1 MRLRNRFFVV
11 LIAWIT
17 LITVVFVILS
27 FYLLRIRNTVS
38 DFAISNAKTELQN
51 AANEAVLSVLS
62 QENIEYNDISH
73 LTMNSNNAITGI
85 EIDAKNTNILKSKI
99 LLKINR
105 SIPQKEIY
113 PVDIPVGTLVCN
125 NVFGGAG
132 PTIPFNSQISS
143 GCNIDFKSDFE
154 SVGVNQTRHRI
165 VLDVTLSGVILI
177 LGMQNGYQTKTSV
190 ILAET
195 IISGNTPQTFANVSK

>member
-11 LIAWIT
+11 IIAWIT

-113 PVDIPVGTLVCN
+113 PVDIPLGTIVCN

-165 VLDVTLSGVILI
+165 VLYVTLSGVILI
-177 LGMQNGYQTKTSV
+177 LGKQNGYQTKTSV

>member
-11 LIAWIT
+11 IIAWIT

-113 PVDIPVGTLVCN
+113 PVDIPLGTIVCN

-177 LGMQNGYQTKTSV
+177 LGKQNGYQTKTSV

>member
-1 MRLRNRFFVV
+1 MRLRNRFLVV
-11 LIAWIT
+11 PIAWIT

-132 PTIPFNSQISS
+132 PTVPFNSQISS

-177 LGMQNGYQTKTSV
+177 LGKQNGYQTKTSV
-190 ILAET
+190 IIAET

>member
-27 FYLLRIRNTVS
+27 FYLLRIRNSVS

-177 LGMQNGYQTKTSV
+177 LGKQNGYQTKTSV

>member
-177 LGMQNGYQTKTSV
+177 LGKQNGYQTKTSV
-190 ILAET
+190 IIAET

>member
-143 GCNIDFKSDFE
+143 GCNIDFKSNFE

-177 LGMQNGYQTKTSV
+177 LGKQNGYQTKTSV

-195 IISGNTPQTFANVSK
+195 IISGNTPQTFANVLK